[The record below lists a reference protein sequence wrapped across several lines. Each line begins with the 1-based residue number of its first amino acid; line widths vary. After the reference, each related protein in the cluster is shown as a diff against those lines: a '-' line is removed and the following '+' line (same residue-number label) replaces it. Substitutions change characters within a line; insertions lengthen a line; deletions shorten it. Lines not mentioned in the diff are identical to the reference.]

1 MNLCQKVECPYG
13 GWSRDKVVLEDY
25 IICGD
30 LVRYLV
36 DKSAS
41 NVKER
46 LDALEGD
53 LDQWR
58 DAQVRASFAGEIL
71 DRWLDDEDESSTARS
86 WRKELAATDEDAEK
100 AVSGV
105 MSILNIED
113 EDEVYEMLYGTYT
126 QRSHLAK
133 SLLG

>member
-1 MNLCQKVECPYG
+1 M
-13 GWSRDKVVLEDY
+13 
-25 IICGD
+25 
-30 LVRYLV
+30 
-36 DKSAS
+36 
-41 NVKER
+41 
-46 LDALEGD
+46 
-53 LDQWR
+53 
-58 DAQVRASFAGEIL
+58 
-71 DRWLDDEDESSTARS
+71 
-86 WRKELAATDEDAEK
+86 AATDEDAEK